1 VVGRRNMINYYLRG
15 RAYIESVMV
24 VDFRGSVEFSN
35 FELFFAL
42 LLDLPLFM
50 TFIVV
55 AVFPS
60 ST

>member
-50 TFIVV
+50 TFIGV

>member
-1 VVGRRNMINYYLRG
+1 MINYYLRG

-50 TFIVV
+50 TFIGV

>member
-1 VVGRRNMINYYLRG
+1 VVERRNMINYYLRG
-15 RAYIESVMV
+15 RAYIESVMR

-35 FELFFAL
+35 FELFFTL
-42 LLDLPLFM
+42 LLGLPLFM
-50 TFIVV
+50 TFVGV